1 MRKPRLKLLPTPVVQ
16 ANHTAGTA
24 LAVANE
30 DRTSPWLEI
39 RLGEVEGF
47 TDAKSGSP
55 KNDD

>member
-1 MRKPRLKLLPTPVVQ
+1 
-16 ANHTAGTA
+16 
-24 LAVANE
+24 VANE